1 MMSTQ
6 AITDEDH
13 ELEQVF
19 KRLAD
24 EFDKLEDYEEILG
37 FNDRLQKE
45 LKSEESIGRYNEWS
59 AERYTQRCRLAT
71 VANLSRRVLRFNLMH
86 ANWNKRDPEFENTLS
101 ALTFPGYLPNGG
113 IFGLGSMEDFWVMLQ
128 FKLGAIV
135 PRTAD
140 SQTRKN
146 YGLTDIQP
154 DHMLYLRYKN
164 LDDSDAAPLFFVP
177 LGT

>member
-71 VANLSRRVLRFNLMH
+71 VANLSKRVLRFNLMH

-113 IFGLGSMEDFWVMLQ
+113 IFGLGPFVEVRPGRGETGGPPGEARNAGPG
-128 FKLGAIV
+128 GAV
-135 PRTAD
+135 
-140 SQTRKN
+140 
-146 YGLTDIQP
+146 G
-154 DHMLYLRYKN
+154 
-164 LDDSDAAPLFFVP
+164 AAK
-177 LGT
+177 GETKRHGKSRQ